1 MKKICALLLIAV
13 LAVGVG
19 AAEKKPLRVL
29 MIGNSFSLSVMR
41 ELPNIADAQNEYA
54 LDITSMYIGGCSL
67 ERHIREY
74 EKAKENPEH
83 RPYKIDRYVTG
94 RGRLKRVP
102 GNLIDMLDARKYD
115 IVTIQETSPRSM
127 AKNGWDMYGDKLVAI
142 VREKQPQAK
151 LLLHQTWSYRI
162 DAPLLKKWKVSQR
175 EMFTRVRNIY
185 ADRAK
190 HFDCGV
196 IPMGE
201 AVQLWRS
208 KAPMTFRRIPGSKLK
223 EYKQPKA
230 PSYKGDVVGRH
241 YWKRSKKA
249 NGEYRL
255 LCDTNHLNRDGEYLQ
270 GCVWFAKLFG
280 ADATKIT
287 YKPKHLKPAEAALIR
302 KCAADAVAGKYE

>member
-1 MKKICALLLIAV
+1 MMKRICTLLFVAA
-13 LAVGVG
+13 LAVAATG
-19 AAEKKPLRVL
+19 AEKEPLKVL

-67 ERHIREY
+67 ERHIREH
-74 EKAKENPEH
+74 ETAKQDPTH

-94 RGRLKRVP
+94 QGRLKRVP
-102 GNLIDMLDARKYD
+102 CNLIEMLDAQKYD
-115 IVTIQETSPRSM
+115 VITIQEASPRSLE
-127 AKNGWDMYGDKLVAI
+127 KNGWDQYGDKLVAI

-162 DAPLLKKWKVSQR
+162 DAPLLKKWKLSQN
-175 EMFTRVRNIY
+175 EMFEKVRAIY

-201 AVQLWRS
+201 AVQIWRK
-208 KAPMTFRRIPGSKLK
+208 KAPMSFRRIPGSKLK
-223 EYKQPKA
+223 EYQRPKA

-241 YWKRSKKA
+241 HWKRSKKD
-249 NGEYRL
+249 GEYKL
-255 LCDTNHLNRDGEYLQ
+255 LCDATHLNNDGNYLQ

-287 YKPKHLKPAEAALIR
+287 YKPKYLKPAEAELIR
-302 KCAADAVAGKYE
+302 RCAADAVAGKYE

>member
-1 MKKICALLLIAV
+1 MKRICTLLFSAALAF
-13 LAVGVG
+13 AAAG
-19 AAEKKPLRVL
+19 AEKEPLRVL

-74 EKAKENPEH
+74 ETAKQDPEH

-94 RGRLKRVP
+94 KGRLKRVP
-102 GNLIDMLDARKYD
+102 GNLIEMLDAQKYD
-115 IVTIQETSPRSM
+115 IITIQEASPRSLE
-127 AKNGWDMYGDKLVAI
+127 KNGWDQYGDKLVAI

-151 LLLHQTWSYRI
+151 LVLHQTWSYRI
-162 DAPLLKKWKVSQR
+162 DAPLLKKWKISQN
-175 EMFTRVRNIY
+175 EMFDKVRAIY

-201 AVQLWRS
+201 AVQIWRK
-208 KAPMTFRRIPGSKLK
+208 KAPVSFRAIPASKLK
-223 EYKQPKA
+223 EYRRPKA

-241 YWKRSKKA
+241 HWKKSRKS
-249 NGEYRL
+249 GEYVL
-255 LCDTNHLNRDGEYLQ
+255 LCDATHLNPDGNYLQ

-280 ADATKIT
+280 ADATKIA
-287 YKPKHLKPAEAALIR
+287 YRPKYLKPAEAELIR
-302 KCAADAVAGKYE
+302 QCAADAVAGKYE

>member
-1 MKKICALLLIAV
+1 MMRKMFLLLAAF
-13 LAVGVG
+13 LAVAAA

-41 ELPNIADAQNEYA
+41 ELPNIADAQDEYA

-67 ERHIREY
+67 ERHIKEY
-74 EKAKENPEH
+74 ETAKKDPSH

-94 RGRLKRVP
+94 KGRLKRVP
-102 GNLIDMLDARKYD
+102 GNLIEMLDAQKYD
-115 IVTIQETSPRSM
+115 VITIQEASPRSM
-127 AKNGWDMYGDKLVAI
+127 EKKGWDQYGDKLVAI

-162 DAPLLKKWKVSQR
+162 DAPLLKKWKISQD
-175 EMFTRVRNIY
+175 EMFAQVRAMY
-185 ADRAK
+185 AERAK

-201 AVQLWRS
+201 AVQIWRK
-208 KAPMTFRRIPGSKLK
+208 KAPMSFRRIPGSKLK
-223 EYKQPKA
+223 EYKRPKA

-241 YWKRSKKA
+241 YWKRSRKD
-249 NGEYRL
+249 GEYKL
-255 LCDTNHLNRDGEYLQ
+255 FADTNHLNGDGNYLQ

-280 ADATKIT
+280 ADATKIA
-287 YKPKHLKPAEAALIR
+287 YKPKYLKPAEAELIR
-302 KCAADAVAGKYE
+302 QCAADAVAGKYE

>member
-1 MKKICALLLIAV
+1 MMKRICTSLFLAALA
-13 LAVGVG
+13 AAACG
-19 AAEKKPLRVL
+19 AEKEPLRVL

-41 ELPNIADAQNEYA
+41 ELPNIVDAQDEYA

-67 ERHIREY
+67 ERHINEY
-74 EKAKENPEH
+74 EAAKKDPEH

-94 RGRLKRVP
+94 QGRLKRIP
-102 GNLIDMLDARKYD
+102 GNLIEMLDARKYD
-115 IVTIQETSPRSM
+115 VITIQEASPRSM
-127 AKNGWDMYGDKLVAI
+127 EKKGWDEYGDKLVAI

-151 LLLHQTWSYRI
+151 LLLHQTWSYRL
-162 DAPLLKKWKVSQR
+162 DAPLLKKWKLSQDA
-175 EMFTRVRNIY
+175 MFERVRAIY

-201 AVQLWRS
+201 AVQIWRK
-208 KAPMTFRRIPGSKLK
+208 KAPMSFRRIPAAKLK
-223 EYKQPKA
+223 EYQRPKT

-241 YWKRSKKA
+241 NWKRSRKD
-249 NGEYRL
+249 GEYRL
-255 LCDTNHLNRDGEYLQ
+255 FSDTNHLNRDGEYLQ

-280 ADATKIT
+280 ADATKIA
-287 YKPKHLKPAEAALIR
+287 YKPKKLKPAEAALIR

>member
-1 MKKICALLLIAV
+1 MKRIGVLLLLAAV
-13 LAVGVG
+13 AVAAG

-74 EKAKENPEH
+74 ETAKKDPNH

-94 RGRLKRVP
+94 QGRQKRIP
-102 GNLIDMLDARKYD
+102 GNLIEMLDAQKYD
-115 IVTIQETSPRSM
+115 IITIQEASPRSM
-127 AKNGWDMYGDKLVAI
+127 EKNGWDEYGDKLVAV

-162 DAPLLKKWKVSQR
+162 DAPRLKKWNVSQD
-175 EMFTRVRNIY
+175 EMFARVRKVY

-190 HFDCGV
+190 HFGCEV

-201 AVQLWRS
+201 AVQIWRK
-208 KAPMTFRRIPGSKLK
+208 KAPMSFRRISGAKLK
-223 EYKQPKA
+223 EYKRPKA

-241 YWKRSKKA
+241 HWKKSKKS
-249 NGEYRL
+249 GDYVL
-255 LCDTNHLNRDGEYLQ
+255 VCDATHLNNDGNYLQ

-287 YKPKHLKPAEAALIR
+287 YKPKHLKPAEAELIR

>member
-1 MKKICALLLIAV
+1 MMKRFCAFMLTAAV
-13 LAVGVG
+13 AVAAG
-19 AAEKKPLRVL
+19 AADKTPLRVL

-41 ELPNIADAQNEYA
+41 ELPNIADAQSEYA

-74 EKAKENPEH
+74 ETANEDPSH

-94 RGRLKRVP
+94 KGRLKRVP

-115 IVTIQETSPRSM
+115 IITIQEASPRSLE
-127 AKNGWDMYGDKLVAI
+127 KNGWDQYGDKLVAI

-151 LLLHQTWSYRI
+151 IVLHQTWSYRI
-162 DAPLLKKWKVSQR
+162 DAPLLKKWKITQD
-175 EMFTRVRNIY
+175 EMFRRVRNIY

-190 HFDCGV
+190 HFDCGI

-201 AVQLWRS
+201 AVQIWRK
-208 KAPMTFRRIPGSKLK
+208 KAPMSFRRIPGSKLK
-223 EYKQPKA
+223 EYQRPKA

-241 YWKRSKKA
+241 HWKKSKKT
-249 NGEYRL
+249 GEYKL
-255 LCDTNHLNRDGEYLQ
+255 MSDTNHLNRDGEYLQ
-270 GCVWFAKLFG
+270 GCVWFAFLFG
-280 ADATKIT
+280 ADAEKIA

-302 KCAADAVAGKYE
+302 KCAAEAVAGK

>member
-1 MKKICALLLIAV
+1 MRKMSVLLAAFLTMA
-13 LAVGVG
+13 AAG
-19 AAEKKPLRVL
+19 AAEKQPLRVL

-74 EKAKENPEH
+74 ETAKNDPEH

-94 RGRLKRVP
+94 KGRLKRIP
-102 GNLIDMLDARKYD
+102 GNLIEMRDARKYD
-115 IVTIQETSPRSM
+115 VVTIQEASPRSM
-127 AKNGWDMYGDKLVAI
+127 EKKGWDDYGDRLVAI

-162 DAPLLKKWKVSQR
+162 DAPLLKKWKISQDG
-175 EMFTRVRNIY
+175 MFARVRNVY
-185 ADRAK
+185 AGQAK
-190 HFDCGV
+190 HFDCEV

-201 AVQLWRS
+201 AVQIWRRR
-208 KAPMTFRRIPGSKLK
+208 APMSFRRIPGAKLK
-223 EYKQPKA
+223 EYKRPKA

-241 YWKRSKKA
+241 HWRKSRKS
-249 NGEYRL
+249 GEYVL
-255 LCDTNHLNRDGEYLQ
+255 VCDATHLNNDGNYLQ

-280 ADATKIT
+280 ADATKIAYT
-287 YKPKHLKPAEAALIR
+287 PKHLKPAEAALIR
-302 KCAADAVAGKYE
+302 KCAAEAVAGKYE